1 MNTLYSARLS
11 DDEEYSL
18 AERRISGECREMQD
32 EISTLP
38 PGVLRVLSPRLA
50 KEFVKS
56 LSRSS
61 FPIVAT
67 RGKIYTSGDKVSSAC
82 TVVFRSVLNRYIQR
96 LEPDTLS
103 DKFGL
108 LLLFD
113 NLDSVPQLVELSLDP
128 MVMFGYSELLAS
140 MVHHLTNL
148 QILKYPSYCTDKII
162 LQLRLHCPNLTY
174 VDFNMSRNVTNSSVE
189 HLLELKK
196 LKILKLE
203 GTRIDVEHY
212 GLLLSNLPQIANVSF
227 LKVGDAILAHITAE
241 QLDTITRISGSFQN
255 IHALTQKFPNTTNI
269 SLYGYS
275 TILPAMTDFR
285 ALHVVEIVGLDYEE
299 SAMSAI
305 LLKIGHR
312 LTDLKLEDVRRINL
326 QEIVTLCP
334 SLISLSLNGCTDL
347 NPNQNKP
354 FDSQL
359 PHFRNLINLTISN
372 IFRPS
377 VALGFIRYYVS
388 LKTIYL
394 TDISTFTAEFV
405 RDIISLGNLTQLEVF
420 HIRSID
426 QSPITMEAVQL
437 LLQHCSLLKRIEGL
451 AKSLSLD
458 GNLIVNLE
466 REILEQNFDLAIE

>member
-1 MNTLYSARLS
+1 MPPRKQPMRLEDLALRKCIDIYRRRCEGWLNVLYSAHQS
-11 DDEEYSL
+11 DDEAYSL
-18 AERRISGECREMQD
+18 AECRISGECREMKE

-38 PGVLRVLSPRLA
+38 PALLRVLSPRLA

-56 LSRSS
+56 LSRSAFS
-61 FPIVAT
+61 TVAT
-67 RGKIYTSGDKVSSAC
+67 QEKKYTNGEKVSSAC

-103 DKFGL
+103 DKFGQL
-108 LLLFD
+108 VILD

-128 MVMFGYSELLAS
+128 IFIFDYSELLAS

-148 QILKYPSYCTDKII
+148 QILKYPKHCTDKII

-174 VDFNMSRNVTNSSVE
+174 VDFDRSENVTNSSVE

-203 GTRIDVEHY
+203 GTQIDDEHY

-227 LKVGDAILAHITAE
+227 PKVGDGILAHITAE
-241 QLDTITRISGSFQN
+241 QLDAITRISGSFQN

-269 SLYGYS
+269 SLYRHS
-275 TILPAMTDFR
+275 TNLTALTGFR
-285 ALHVVEIVGLDYEE
+285 ALRVVEIVGLDY
-299 SAMSAI
+299 AMSA
-305 LLKIGHR
+305 LSAALPEIGHR
-312 LTDLKLEDVRRINL
+312 LTDLKLTRVEHLNL
-326 QEIVTLCP
+326 HDLVTLCP
-334 SLISLSLNGCTDL
+334 SLINLSLIGCTDL
-347 NPNQNKP
+347 CPNQNKP

-372 IFRPS
+372 DFLRS

-388 LKTIYL
+388 LKTISL

-405 RDIISLGNLTQLEVF
+405 RDIISLGNLTQLEAF
-420 HIRSID
+420 YIWTYN
-426 QSPITMEAVQL
+426 QPPITMEAVQL
-437 LLQHCSLLKRIEGL
+437 LLQHCSPIK
-451 AKSLSLD
+451 
-458 GNLIVNLE
+458 
-466 REILEQNFDLAIE
+466 